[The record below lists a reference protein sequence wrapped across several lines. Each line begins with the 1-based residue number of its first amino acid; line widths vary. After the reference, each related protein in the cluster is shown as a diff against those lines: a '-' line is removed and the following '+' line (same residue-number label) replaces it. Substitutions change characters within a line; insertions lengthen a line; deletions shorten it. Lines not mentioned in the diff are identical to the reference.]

1 MVHALTFRAI
11 AGLLVAAAIGCSG
24 QDAPG
29 GTTGNASSTG
39 GAGGAT
45 GGPSTGA
52 SGATSGPSST
62 GGAGGTSGASSG
74 AGGSGTSGSG
84 GAGTGGAGGSGMPC
98 SGGAKVAPP
107 VDFKCTSAPPAATA
121 PAATW
126 VNVTSNLANLAS
138 ECGNM
143 TIVSAEPCTNMVIAG
158 VAKQGLWGTTDGG
171 KTWAK
176 LGAGAGSAT
185 ITNRPMSIVYD
196 PENQDVF
203 WESGIYNGG
212 GVYKT
217 TDNGKTFKQLGTI
230 AHNDVV
236 SVDFNDPDRKTI
248 LVGGHEQKRKLY
260 LSTDGGQTFKD
271 IGMNL
276 PADSHFSSSPLVLDS
291 KNFLL
296 GACGYGDG
304 ACGVYRSTDG
314 GGCWTR
320 TTDKNVVLRP
330 LWSRDDTMY
339 WTTVFDSGIVTSIDQ
354 GQTWAQS
361 ASGVISGFPVEL
373 PDGRVVTTTS
383 NHLAITKDKGK
394 TWTQILPNLPWKPT
408 GVTYSARTK
417 TFFIWKFDCGN
428 AVLPD
433 AIASAG
439 FDYTTQ

>member
-1 MVHALTFRAI
+1 MAALA
-11 AGLLVAAAIGCSG
+11 LAASAATGGCSG
-24 QDAPG
+24 NDAPASTTSSAISTSSSGSG
-29 GTTGNASSTG
+29 GGATSGSAMTTSATSSTSSTSSTG
-39 GAGGAT
+39 GAGGA
-45 GGPSTGA
+45 
-52 SGATSGPSST
+52 SGATT
-62 GGAGGTSGASSG
+62 GT
-74 AGGSGTSGSG
+74 G
-84 GAGTGGAGGSGMPC
+84 GAGTGGGSSGSGGSGMGC

-107 VDFKCTSAPPAATA
+107 TDFKCTSAPPAVTA
-121 PAATW
+121 PAAMW
-126 VNVTSNLANLAS
+126 VNVTGNLANLAS

-171 KTWAK
+171 KTWTK
-176 LGAGAGSAT
+176 LGTGAGSAT
-185 ITNRPMSIVYD
+185 ITNRPTSIVYD

-230 AHNDVV
+230 AHNDLV
-236 SVDFNDPDRKTI
+236 SVDFTDPDRKTL
-248 LVGGHEQKRKLY
+248 LVGGHEQKRKMY

-271 IGMNL
+271 IGMSL
-276 PADSHFSSSPLVLDS
+276 PADSHFSSAPLVLDS

-320 TTDKNVVLRP
+320 TTDKNVVSRP
-330 LWSRDDTMY
+330 LWARDDTMY
-339 WTTVFDSGIVTSIDQ
+339 WTTVFDSGVVTSTDQ

-361 ASGVISGFPVEL
+361 ANGVVSSYPVEL
-373 PDGRVVTTTS
+373 PDGRVVTATN

-394 TWTQILPNLPWKPT
+394 TWTQILPNTPWKPT